1 MARYCRVAVAAA
13 VAGLVLAGPVRAS
26 VQSEA
31 AVSPPQQGRES
42 RRDGN
47 RRPWWK
53 DPKDMTEIGITAEQS
68 EEIDQIFKAEIARM
82 RPLRETIDTLEKSL
96 DATIRENTADVAVFS
111 RQVQKIES
119 KRAELNA
126 MRTVMLYRM
135 RRVLNAEQNARF
147 QAMVDRWEASRRRP
161 DGDKHH

>member
-1 MARYCRVAVAAA
+1 MARYFRVAVAAA
-13 VAGLVLAGPVRAS
+13 VAGVVLAGPVQAS
-26 VQSEA
+26 VPSDA

-42 RRDGN
+42 RRDGD

-53 DPKDMTEIGITAEQS
+53 NPKDMTEIGITAEQS
-68 EEIDQIFKAEIARM
+68 EQIDEIFKAEIARM

-96 DATIRENTADVAVFS
+96 DATIRENTADVAAFS
-111 RQVQKIES
+111 RQVQKVES

-135 RRVLNAEQNARF
+135 RRVLDAEQNARF

-161 DGDKHH
+161 DGDKRH